1 MWNTTEY
8 KATVKELT
16 EVMISFI
23 YSGTKNILQ
32 ARKSCSC
39 TTTEWVNPNNLIATI
54 KTDYV
59 QDAVPIRLYEQGK
72 KSYVKNAY
80 IEIIY
85 DDETSE
91 YLAIELTVEE

>member
-8 KATVKELT
+8 KSTVKELT
-16 EVMISFI
+16 EVNISFI
-23 YSGTKNILQ
+23 YSGTKNILHV
-32 ARKSCSC
+32 RKSCSC
-39 TTTEWVNPNNLIATI
+39 TSTEWLNPNNLVATI

-59 QDAVPIRLYEQGK
+59 QDVVPMKLYEQGK
-72 KSYVKNAY
+72 KHYVKNAY

-91 YLAIELTVEE
+91 YLSIELTVEE